1 MIHWLLQRE
10 TDEMP
15 AAGWLSAAEQARL
28 ALFRSP
34 KRRQEWLLGRWTAKR
49 LVQSYLEQETGL
61 RPPLDA
67 LVIVRDP
74 GGAPAAIFDND
85 ATPMDLPAAARWISG
100 ASLLGDAE
108 RKPEGDPIVASGM
121 RLPVSLSI
129 SHSHGMALC
138 ALHTSLREPWHED
151 WVSTRFPGTGVTMIG
166 ADIEL
171 VEARSPTFLQ
181 AYLTS
186 EEQAWLQRVPADEQ
200 MALATTIWS
209 AKEAVLKALWIG
221 LAVDTRRV
229 VCLPAPAHPE
239 NNADWLAVQVHCD
252 PALPPEA
259 LHRAG
264 WPSEAVG
271 PWQLRGWW
279 RPQDRFVLTL
289 AALHIA
295 DRAEK

>member
-1 MIHWLLQRE
+1 MIHWLLQRDA
-10 TDEMP
+10 DEMP

-28 ALFRSP
+28 ALFRSQ
-34 KRRQEWLLGRWTAKR
+34 KRQQEWLLGRWTAKR
-49 LVQSYLEQETGL
+49 LVQRYLEQETGL
-61 RPPLDA
+61 PPPLDA

-74 GGAPAAIFDND
+74 GGAPTALFDSA

-108 RKPEGDPIVASGM
+108 RKPEGEPIVASGM

-129 SHSHGMALC
+129 SHSHGTALC
-138 ALHTSLREPWHED
+138 ALHSALRDPWQEEC
-151 WVSTRFPGTGVTMIG
+151 VSTDFPGGGVTMIG

-171 VEARSPTFLQ
+171 VEARSPAFLQ
-181 AYLTS
+181 AYLAP
-186 EEQAWLQRVPADEQ
+186 EEQAWLQRSPTDEQ

-221 LAVDTRRV
+221 LTVDTRRV
-229 VCLPAPAHPE
+229 VCLPASAYSE
-239 NNADWLAVQVHCD
+239 NHVDWLAVQVHCD
-252 PALPPEA
+252 STLPPEA

-264 WPSEAVG
+264 WPAEAIG

-279 RPQDRFVLTL
+279 RRQDRFTLTL

-295 DRAEK
+295 NRAEK